1 MLSGR
6 FDRTPSSGF
15 SVIELLVVL
24 AVAGIIA
31 AVAGPGMAAWIRDS
45 RLTAASESLANG
57 LRMAR
62 EEAIRRSHAVVF
74 STTNDNPGVGS
85 TAVAGGSNWAVHQVP
100 RATEALDYLR
110 GGSLRESGAGTTVT
124 GPAAVCFNSLGR
136 RVANAATGV
145 AGATCEIGADPLF
158 ATYTLTQAGSSRSV
172 RITISLNGQVRSCDP
187 AAAAGSVNAC
197 P

>member
-1 MLSGR
+1 VLTACCSR
-6 FDRTPSSGF
+6 SSSTGF

-24 AVAGIIA
+24 LVVGIIA

-62 EEAIRRSHAVVF
+62 EEAIRRSHGVVF
-74 STTNDNPGVGS
+74 STTNDTPGVS
-85 TAVAGGSNWAVHQVP
+85 SAAVAGGNNWAIHQIP
-100 RATEALDYLR
+100 RPTETVDYLR
-110 GGSLRESGAGTTVT
+110 GGSLREGGIGTTVT

-136 RVANAATGV
+136 RVANAITGV
-145 AGATCEIGADPLF
+145 AGATCEIGADPMF

-187 AAAAGSVNAC
+187 SATAGSVNAC